1 VLTGNKK
8 RMVKEVLSYYVDT
21 TGVSEDMFILSVQKS
36 RNKNPQDLNYKEWL
50 ALESFDLLKSQG
62 ITLADCLE
70 FKTISKQLK
79 KTKNG
84 IYVSDLWKSEI
95 AKEIESEITN
105 GTILVEVSDFINSE
119 FDFLSSDI
127 DYVKLENKGKKINLL
142 NTFDFDIENRFLLN
156 SLPAKLRNAI
166 LENKD
171 IFININPY
179 LEDNSDLNSLIEEMK
194 MYGYNKKHLSS
205 IVYKCLFRLIRLQ
218 DEYNLTHLK
227 IGFYGPTS
235 FFIDEK
241 YKDFYSYFR
250 KHFDFNRGI
259 CFDPKAI
266 GVKSKEEFLGYTI
279 WETKRFIRGRSV
291 VLTEKVQHTED
302 TILRREKRLM
312 RGKGVSLYEWCN
324 RGTKKSSDEDVEVPV
339 LMNINTFSE
348 TKVKRNSSVLGYM
361 LASQNMLRMLKK
373 VGITNLPMGE
383 YLEITEDNFW
393 QCVASYAAR
402 TCLEEK
408 VGLDAI
414 MLVSPD
420 MSIDGYTNW
429 LADALIL
436 MLFNSSSM
444 VISYR
449 NQGLRVDNRLFPL
462 SKNDIRKFI
471 IDETILKDLEER
483 ESINDFILEKL
494 KEVEQD
500 LSVEA
505 MELYIFGKNKLK
517 ESLKGLERAKVGYRN
532 NLSAWDASLYQVRG
546 MRTIFTSK
554 EEENYL
560 YLLNKLK
567 DKLYDGIYTYGFIT
581 GQQD

>member
-1 VLTGNKK
+1 
-8 RMVKEVLSYYVDT
+8 MVKEVLSYYVDT

-179 LEDNSDLNSLIEEMK
+179 LEDDSDLNSLIEEMK

>member
-1 VLTGNKK
+1 
-8 RMVKEVLSYYVDT
+8 MVKEVLSYYVDT

>member
-179 LEDNSDLNSLIEEMK
+179 LEDDSDLNSLIEEMK